1 MRILVATR
9 IYAPEAGAAAYRLA
23 ATVRALV
30 EAGHDVTVLTTRA
43 PKNSGGSARGAAASR
58 SMAGTPAARTAKLK
72 RWPVLRDKTGAV
84 RGYVQYASFDIPL
97 FFRLLAARNFDAVLV
112 EPPPTTGVVVR
123 VASWLR
129 RRPYI
134 YFAADVSSNAAAG
147 IGVNPG
153 VVKVLRAVEKWVLS
167 GAAGV
172 LSVSSGVSD
181 AVRELTDGRAAVTEV
196 GTGID
201 TDTFALQT
209 TERQEVTAGP
219 ATFVYAGTMSEI
231 QGAGV
236 FVDGFLKILDSH
248 PAARL
253 LMYGQGVELEELK
266 RRAAPAGNRIR
277 FMGVA
282 GGEEIAAAMSRAAAG
297 LASVRP
303 ARGYDFAF
311 ATKAFAS
318 LACGAPVIYSGVGPL
333 RAIVAENSLGHSVD
347 WDSGAVAA
355 AMSEVLEQPA
365 DPDERRRL
373 SSWVE
378 QNYSLRSVGT
388 RAADAV
394 ASAAGRDRH

>member
-1 MRILVATR
+1 VRILVATR

-30 EAGHDVTVLTTRA
+30 EGGHDVTVLTTRTPGNSSSSA
-43 PKNSGGSARGAAASR
+43 PGAAAAGR
-58 SMAGTPAARTAKLK
+58 AAGTPGAREARLK

-84 RGYVQYASFDIPL
+84 RGYVQYASFDLPL
-97 FFRLLAARNFDAVLV
+97 FFRLLAAGNFDAVLV

-147 IGVNPG
+147 IGVNPV

-201 TDTFALQT
+201 TDTFALQAT
-209 TERQEVTAGP
+209 DRQAVMAGP
-219 ATFVYAGTMSEI
+219 ANFVYAGTMSEI

-248 PAARL
+248 PEARL

-282 GGEEIAAAMSRAAAG
+282 GGEEIAAAMSQAAAG

-333 RAIVAENSLGHSVD
+333 RAIVAENLLGHSVD
-347 WDSGAVAA
+347 WDAGAVAA
-355 AMSEVLEQPA
+355 AMGEVLEQPA
-365 DPDERRRL
+365 DQDERRRL

-378 QNYSLRSVGT
+378 QNYSLRSVGN

-394 ASAAGRDRH
+394 ASAAGRDRN